1 MFVPSRQNSRQ
12 KFHSPLLFRG
22 RFQML
27 RIALIVYLML
37 ATGIGQVICCCTLA
51 NDEASPPASK
61 PKVSG
66 VMTDKIPEKHRSCR
80 HHGGQHP
87 RHTHDPHEDDRWV
100 AEDAESPAC
109 PDPCNLPCE
118 CDDLFFLKVLAEKGR
133 GSDSECSLP
142 SLMRVAAFVHEFCAM
157 TEVGMVDYRR
167 RNGCAGFPTLS
178 APEILRAFQT
188 FRC

>member
-1 MFVPSRQNSRQ
+1 
-12 KFHSPLLFRG
+12 
-22 RFQML
+22 ML

-37 ATGIGQVICCCTLA
+37 ATGIGQVVCCCTLA
-51 NDEASPPASK
+51 SDEASPPAST

-66 VMTDKIPEKHRSCR
+66 VKTDKIPEKDSHRSCR

-100 AEDAESPAC
+100 AEDTESPAC

-142 SLMRVAAFVHEFCAM
+142 SLMRVAAFDHEFCAM
-157 TEVGMVDYRR
+157 SEVGIVDYRR